1 MFKHHLKSAVRSIL
15 HRKLYSSIAAFSLA
29 IGLTVSILILS
40 FVRFESGFDSR
51 HHDSERIYRLNWMTA
66 DGSRFATFM
75 NPLSPLLATALP
87 EIESFTRLARRQQ
100 LFTVGEVDQYQQL
113 SMVDEDFFNFFNYP
127 VIAGD
132 PVAAIQDVSSAVVTE
147 AASQQ
152 LFGDRTALGQSFTI
166 DGTYTFRV
174 AAIIGNNPGDSHLT
188 SNIYV
193 NNETLPVIWNYPA
206 VWTNMGSDS
215 MYHYIKLAPGVD
227 PRQVESNVMDLVQE
241 SDAGARYSILLQ
253 PLSEIHFTPDLQNE
267 MGMQDDITGQ
277 VKPLRQR
284 SDLFIF
290 SGVAALTLFIAAFN
304 FMNLQAV
311 QLGKRR
317 REIGVRRVAG
327 ASGSELINQF
337 LVETGLIAILA
348 LALALLLSEFLL
360 PFFSAM
366 VAGSMA
372 ADTFVTLP
380 NVSLL
385 AAMALGVGILA
396 GAYPAL
402 IAARMAPHLALKG
415 EMVKGRSRQYFRS
428 TLIVAQFSISIGLI
442 IASGIV
448 NMQIDYA
455 MQKSLGFDPENVLT
469 IELRNNQ
476 MRGAYDVLRE
486 SLLMEPGIV
495 SVSAGSVIPTRDLSD
510 GMALVLA
517 GANPDEPKPNRMVS
531 VSEDYFTTLGMRF
544 LGGRA
549 LSDDFATDRG
559 ASFSATNR
567 TQTGGAVLNAT
578 AARAFGFADPA
589 GAVGANLY
597 SEGMFQNELYRS
609 DFNVVGVVD
618 DAHFQSVR
626 SDIAPVIYLLQDA
639 RNVVVVKLAD
649 TADAAVLAAVDRIWQ
664 EQIPDYPIE
673 RGFLS
678 DSYAAFYSGEN
689 RTFVLFIGLS
699 TVAILIAC
707 LGLYALASFVAERRT
722 KEISIRKVLG
732 ATVAGIA
739 RLLAWDFSRLV
750 LLANLVAWPLAWWT
764 MQQWLA
770 NFAYR
775 TDIHIAIFLFAG
787 AATFILAMV
796 TTFQRAYSVATSNPV
811 TALRTE

>member
-1 MFKHHLKSAVRSIL
+1 MFSHYLKAAACSIL
-15 HRKLYSSIAAFSLA
+15 HRKMYSSVAALSLA
-29 IGLTVSILILS
+29 IGLTVSILTLS
-40 FVRFESGFDSR
+40 FVRFEYGFDSR
-51 HHDSERIYRLNWMTA
+51 HHDADRIYRLNWVTP

-75 NPLSPLLATALP
+75 NPMSPLLATALP
-87 EIESFTRLARRQQ
+87 EIESFTRLARRQH

-113 SMVDEDFFNFFNYP
+113 SMVDDDFFSFFNYA

-132 PVAAIQDVSSAVVTE
+132 PVAAIQDVSSAVITE

-152 LFGDRTALGQSFTI
+152 LFGGHSALGQSFTI
-166 DGTYTFRV
+166 DESHTFRV
-174 AAIIGNNPGDSHLT
+174 AAIIGNNAGDSHLT

-193 NNETLPVIWNYPA
+193 NNETLPEIWNYPA

-215 MYHYIKLAPGVD
+215 MYHYIKLAPGID
-227 PRQVESNVMDLVQE
+227 PRQVESNALDLVRQ
-241 SDAGARYSILLQ
+241 SDPGARFGILLQ
-253 PLSEIHFTPDLQNE
+253 PLNEIHFTPDLQNE
-267 MGMQDDITGQ
+267 MGTQDDISGQ

-284 SDLFIF
+284 SDLLIF
-290 SGVAALTLFIAAFN
+290 GGVAALTLAIAAFN

-311 QLGKRR
+311 QLDKRR

-327 ASGSELINQF
+327 ASSGELVSQF
-337 LVETGLIAILA
+337 LVETGLIAVLA
-348 LALALLLSEFLL
+348 FVLALLLSEFLL
-360 PFFSAM
+360 PLFRAT
-366 VAGSMA
+366 VAGSMES
-372 ADTFVTLP
+372 DTFFTLS
-380 NVSLL
+380 NVSFL
-385 AAMALGVGILA
+385 AAMAMGVGVLA

-402 IAARMAPHLALKG
+402 TAARMAPNLALKG
-415 EMVKGRSRQYFRS
+415 EMVKGRSRQHFRS
-428 TLIVAQFSISIGLI
+428 ALIVAQFSISIGLI
-442 IASGIV
+442 IASGVV

-455 MQKSLGFDPENVLT
+455 MQKSLGFDPQNVLT

-476 MRGAYDVLRE
+476 VRGAYDLLRDRLLIE
-486 SLLMEPGIV
+486 SGIV

-510 GMALVLA
+510 GTALVLA
-517 GANPDEPKPNRMVS
+517 GANPDEPKPNRMVF
-531 VSEDYFTTLGMRF
+531 VSEDYFTTLGMHF
-544 LGGRA
+544 LAGRA

-559 ASFSATNR
+559 LGFSATNR
-567 TQTGGAVLNAT
+567 TQSGGAVLNAT

-589 GAVGANLY
+589 AAVGANLY

-609 DFNVVGVVD
+609 NFNVVGVVD

-626 SDIAPVIYLLQDA
+626 SDIAPIIYLLQDA
-639 RNVVVVKLAD
+639 RNVIVIKLAD
-649 TADAAVLAAVDRIWQ
+649 SANASVLSAVDRIWQ
-664 EQIPDYPIE
+664 EQIPEYPIQ
-673 RGFLS
+673 RAFLS
-678 DSYAAFYSGEN
+678 DSYSAFYSGEN

-699 TVAILIAC
+699 AVAILIAC
-707 LGLYALASFVAERRT
+707 LGLYALASFVVERRT

-750 LLANLVAWPLAWWT
+750 LLANLVAWPLAWWA

-787 AATFILAMV
+787 AATFLLAML
-796 TTFQRAYSVATSNPV
+796 TTFQRAYSVATTNPV
-811 TALRTE
+811 VALRSE